1 MATSLAKTLRL
12 ASVGERPIA
21 TPSAVRALLECAEI
35 SELAKLALEHRM
47 APWLA
52 AVIASNEET
61 ATASRLAPLR
71 QAGAGQTMQTMLLY
85 AEMTK
90 VVGLLNEAEVPVVVL
105 KGPALA
111 DTVYPDPALRAYG
124 DIDVLI
130 HETDLPETSAILRER
145 GYVEEHEEHQPH
157 RIHQCHGIFQRKFL
171 HPESGHCVE
180 VHCDHLQIGLEPVSM
195 DEIWNDASEHSFGR
209 AKARLLEQ
217 HDLFVQLCVH
227 LNRHGFERLAWF
239 KDLDLMV
246 RAGKL
251 DWEMVVSKARRQGC
265 LDTVSYALYLLQR
278 TLGTPLS
285 PQALAIVQSQGL
297 VSRAFHRMVWKP
309 GAIVALAEQRQ
320 HRWRRLVQFAPETGV
335 FRGGL
340 PALLTTGR
348 RSDKLR
354 VLAAAGRERLPLAKR
369 NLSAPDV

>member
-12 ASVGERPIA
+12 ASVGDRPFA
-21 TPSAVRALLECAEI
+21 TPSAARALLECVDIAD
-35 SELAKLALEHRM
+35 LAKLALEHRM

-52 AVIASNEET
+52 AVISSNEET
-61 ATASRLAPLR
+61 AAADRLAPLR

-90 VVGLLNEAEVPVVVL
+90 VVGLLNEAEIPVVLL

-130 HETDLPETSAILRER
+130 HEADLPETSAILRNR
-145 GYVEEHEEHQPH
+145 GYAEEHEEHQPH
-157 RIHQCHGIFQRKFL
+157 RIHQCHGIFQRKFM
-171 HPESGHCVE
+171 HPESGHCLE

-209 AKARLLEQ
+209 ARARVLEQ

-246 RAGKL
+246 RRDTL
-251 DWEMVVSKARRQGC
+251 DWNLVAAKAQKQGC
-265 LDTVSYALYLLQR
+265 LDSVSYTLYLLGR
-278 TLGTPLS
+278 TLGTPLP
-285 PQALAIVQSQGL
+285 PQAREVVETQGL
-297 VSRAFHRMVWKP
+297 ASRAFHRMVWRP
-309 GAIVALAEQRQ
+309 AAIVALSEQRQ

-348 RSDKLR
+348 RGDKFK
-354 VLAAAGRERLPLAKR
+354 VLCAAGRERIR
-369 NLSAPDV
+369 S

>member
-1 MATSLAKTLRL
+1 MAISLAKTLRL

-21 TPSAVRALLECAEI
+21 TPNAVRALLECDDVAG
-35 SELAKLALEHRM
+35 LAKLALEHRM

-52 AVIASNEET
+52 GVIASNEVT
-61 ATASRLAPLR
+61 AAASHLAPVR
-71 QAGAGQTMQTMLLY
+71 QAGGGQTMQTMLLY

-90 VVGLLNEAEVPVVVL
+90 VVGLLNEADIPVVVL

-124 DIDVLI
+124 DIDILI
-130 HETDLPETSAILRER
+130 HEKDLLQTSEILRNR
-145 GYVEEHEEHQPH
+145 GYVEEHESNHPH

-171 HPESGHCVE
+171 NSDSGHLVE

-195 DEIWNDASEHSFGR
+195 DEIWSDATEHSFGR
-209 AKARLLEQ
+209 ATARVLEQ

-227 LNRHGFERLAWF
+227 LLRHGFERLAWF

-246 RAGKL
+246 RGGTL
-251 DWEMVVSKARRQGC
+251 DWELVAAKAQKQGC
-265 LDTVSYALYLLQR
+265 LDSMAYTLHLLTR
-278 TLGTPLS
+278 VLGTQLPEGAARL
-285 PQALAIVQSQGL
+285 VESQGRL
-297 VSRAFHRMVWKP
+297 SRAFHRAVWNP
-309 GAIVALAEQRQ
+309 SSVVSLAEQRQ

-348 RSDKLR
+348 RSDKLK
-354 VLAAAGRERLPLAKR
+354 VLAAAGRGRLTMVK
-369 NLSAPDV
+369 S